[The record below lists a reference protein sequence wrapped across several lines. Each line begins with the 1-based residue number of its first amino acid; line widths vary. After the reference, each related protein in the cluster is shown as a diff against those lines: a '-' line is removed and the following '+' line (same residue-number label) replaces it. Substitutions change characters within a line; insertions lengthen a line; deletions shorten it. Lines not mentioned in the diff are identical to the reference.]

1 MSRRIAYLGPPGTY
15 SEQAVLAYDGAAERS
30 PFPSVMA
37 AAAAVEQ
44 GKADEAVVAIENSIE
59 GSVTDT
65 LDMLIHDSRL
75 SICKELVIPIDHCV
89 LAKLGQRAAAV
100 EVVYS
105 HSNALG
111 QCREYLAAHYPRAGV
126 VASLSTVKAVEDML
140 ASARPAAAIAPRRAA
155 DLYKVDVLAEG
166 IQDRGGNVT
175 RFVVLA
181 QHDSPRTGDDKTS
194 IAFSFAE
201 EDKPGQLY
209 RAMGEFANRGINLS
223 KIESRPSKESLG
235 RYVFLVDLAGH
246 REDAPLRDALAQVA
260 SMTIM
265 WKIFGSYPRFR
276 RKA

>member
-15 SEQAVLAYDGAAERS
+15 SEQAVLAHDAAADRL

-37 AAAAVEQ
+37 AAGAVEQ

-75 SICKELVIPIDHCV
+75 SICKELVIAIDHCLLV
-89 LAKLGQRAAAV
+89 KPGGRVAEVQ
-100 EVVYS
+100 VVYS
-105 HSNALG
+105 HSNPLG
-111 QCREYLAAHYPRAGV
+111 QCRKYLAAHCPQAEV

-140 ASARPAAAIAPRRAA
+140 ASARPSAAIAPRRAA
-155 DLYKVDVLAEG
+155 DLYKVEVVAEG

-175 RFVVLA
+175 RFVVLG

-209 RAMGEFANRGINLS
+209 RALGEFANRGINLS

-246 REDAPLRDALAQVA
+246 REDAALGEALATVA
-260 SMTIM
+260 SATIM
-265 WKIFGSYPRFR
+265 FKVFGSYPRFR
-276 RKA
+276 RHA

>member
-15 SEQAVLAYDGAAERS
+15 SEQAALAYDAAAERL

-75 SICKELVIPIDHCV
+75 CIRKELVISIDHCL
-89 LAKLGQRAAAV
+89 LAKPGQRAAAV
-100 EVVYS
+100 EVVFS

-111 QCREYLAAHYPRAGV
+111 QCREYLAEHFPRASV
-126 VASLSTVKAVEDML
+126 TASLSTVKAVEDML
-140 ASARPAAAIAPRRAA
+140 ASARRAAAIAPRRAA

-166 IQDRGGNVT
+166 IQDRGGNET

-201 EDKPGQLY
+201 EDKPGQLH
-209 RAMGEFANRGINLS
+209 RAMGEFANRGINLN

-246 REDAPLRDALAQVA
+246 REDAPLRDALKQVS

-265 WKIFGSYPRFR
+265 CKVFGSYPRFR
-276 RKA
+276 RNA